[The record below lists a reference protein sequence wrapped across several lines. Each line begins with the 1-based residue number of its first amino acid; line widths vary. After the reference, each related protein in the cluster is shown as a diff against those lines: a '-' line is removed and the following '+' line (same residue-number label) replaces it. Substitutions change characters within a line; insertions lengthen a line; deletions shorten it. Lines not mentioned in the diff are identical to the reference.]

1 MPYRDPFSP
10 YSPFSRP
17 PRLPWTH
24 AAQDPAWR
32 DALSTG
38 ETLGATGL
46 GWALSLLAG
55 GAGGTAFFGPVG
67 AALPHIIHDLTGQDR
82 AYDAAKEYMRNVLQ
96 YRVDL
101 PQRLKG
107 AEQLSGLASLH
118 TPEDI
123 KTSAEWA
130 ALGLMGNP
138 EQEADHIAHRHVWTS
153 GHPELVAYFMAH
165 APELKDAIMWDM
177 FRTETM
183 LMAPVPWDMAPTVPR
198 GWTDQDDRE
207 VTAWLQNQGLMSRF
221 FLRRVGDRI
230 DASWKMYPLGILFG
244 LGFDTA
250 SEVALLAISAG
261 AAAQGL
267 PFQAVV
273 SLPIIFAAGMSLMD
287 TTDGAFMSKAY
298 AWAFS
303 NPVRK
308 VFYNLTVTSL
318 SVFVALFVGVVEL
331 SQLLINQLK
340 LSGGI
345 FDAISGFSF
354 ASLGFVIVAAFVVTW
369 VAALVIFKVRRVE
382 ERWGEIVAG
391 E

>member
-153 GHPELVAYFMAH
+153 GHPELVADFMAH
-165 APELKDAIMWDM
+165 APELKEKNWQAYLDTMDAAAQRNIDM
-177 FRTETM
+177 TPVGYTPAVHPEDFQTE
-183 LMAPVPWDMAPTVPR
+183 LAGRANVSAFEAPTFEAPR
-198 GWTDQDDRE
+198 HAFNVLDPNS
-207 VTAWLQNQGLMSRF
+207 A
-221 FLRRVGDRI
+221 I
-230 DASWKMYPLGILFG
+230 AAADAYFGIEDPHAGGGRSLVDEATG
-244 LGFDTA
+244 
-250 SEVALLAISAG
+250 AG
-261 AAAQGL
+261 AAPVGGYSEAEL
-267 PFQAVV
+267 
-273 SLPIIFAAGMSLMD
+273 AGMGFKPGRYQEAMRNYLIAHNPQIASD
-287 TTDGAFMSKAY
+287 TRFGSIFDPTVEAPGGLSADQISANDSAFEQQVADWKRNLREQNNLWQQQWQRY
-298 AWAFS
+298 AAEAQQAW
-303 NPVRK
+303 
-308 VFYNLTVTSL
+308 T
-318 SVFVALFVGVVEL
+318 
-331 SQLLINQLK
+331 
-340 LSGGI
+340 SGG
-345 FDAISGFSF
+345 S
-354 ASLGFVIVAAFVVTW
+354 
-369 VAALVIFKVRRVE
+369 
-382 ERWGEIVAG
+382 
-391 E
+391 